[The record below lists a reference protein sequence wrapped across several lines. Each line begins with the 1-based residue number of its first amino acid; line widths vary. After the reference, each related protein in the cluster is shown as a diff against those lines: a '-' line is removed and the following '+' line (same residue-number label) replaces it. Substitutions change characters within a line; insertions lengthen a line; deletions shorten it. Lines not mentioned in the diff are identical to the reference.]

1 MAGPL
6 ILLEGIGKTFAMP
19 GGEGASVTVLRDID
33 LMVEAG
39 EFLALQGTSGSGKST
54 LLSII
59 GLLDRPTAG
68 RYLLN
73 GRDVSHL
80 SDDELSDLRNSTLG
94 FVFQSFHLIPYAT
107 ALENVLLPGMYSHA
121 PQGRLRKRAHEL
133 LERVGLGDRADF
145 RPGRL
150 SGGQQQ
156 RVAMARALLNDPDL
170 LLADEP
176 TGQLDSAT
184 SAGIMDLFREI
195 NATGKTVILVTHDDE
210 VAAAA
215 RRVVRLR
222 DGQAREDPRDGA
234 GG

>member
-59 GLLDRPTAG
+59 GLLDRSTAG

-80 SDDELSDLRNSTLG
+80 SDDELSDLRNATLG

>member
-1 MAGPL
+1 
-6 ILLEGIGKTFAMP
+6 MP

-33 LMVEAG
+33 LTVEAG

-59 GLLDRPTAG
+59 GLLDRPSAG

-80 SDDELSDLRNSTLG
+80 SDDELSDLRNSVLG

-133 LERVGLGDRADF
+133 LERVGLGDRAGF

-184 SAGIMDLFREI
+184 SSGIMDLFREI

-215 RRVVRLR
+215 RRVVRLH
-222 DGQAREDPRDGA
+222 DGRASEDPPAGA
-234 GG
+234 GA